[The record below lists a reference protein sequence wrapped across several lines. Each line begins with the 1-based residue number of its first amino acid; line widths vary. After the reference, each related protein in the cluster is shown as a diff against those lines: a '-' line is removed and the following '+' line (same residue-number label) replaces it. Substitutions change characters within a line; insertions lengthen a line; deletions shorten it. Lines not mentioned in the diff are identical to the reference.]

1 MTALPLSAR
10 RIEKPW
16 GRRSLGEGFDPVPS
30 ASAPVGEIVFE
41 SSNGAAAELL
51 LKYLFT
57 SEKLSIQVHPDDEA
71 ARARGLPRGKDEAWL
86 VLAAEPDATLGL
98 GLGKPTTPAGLREAA
113 LDGSIVELVDWREV
127 RAGDCIYS
135 SAGTIHAIGAG
146 VSLVEVQQNIDLTYR
161 LYDYG
166 RPRELHLD
174 EALAVARLDARPAA
188 QPPLDLGEGRTRLA
202 AGPAFQMERLAGAGE
217 GRLRAPAGTAI
228 WVLPLRGAAEL
239 DGRPLPRGSAWLVP
253 NAAKVKLGDGAELLL
268 AYPGG
273 VTLPIWDAGPVRG

>member
-16 GRRSLGEGFDPVPS
+16 GARRLGEGFDPVPS
-30 ASAPVGEIVFE
+30 DSSPVGEIVFE
-41 SSNGAAAELL
+41 GRGGASDELL

-71 ARARGLPRGKDEAWL
+71 ARALGLPRGKDEAWL
-86 VLAAEPDATLGL
+86 VLAAEPGSTLGL
-98 GLGKPTTPAGLREAA
+98 GLREPTTPRELREAA
-113 LDGSIVELVDWREV
+113 LDGSILELVDWRPV

-135 SAGTIHAIGAG
+135 PAGTIHAIGAG
-146 VSLVEVQQNIDLTYR
+146 VSLVEVQQNTDLTYR

-174 EALAVARLDARPAA
+174 EALAVARLDARPRA

-202 AGPAFQMERLAGAGE
+202 AGPAFQMERLEGAGE
-217 GRLRAPAGTAI
+217 GRLRACAGQAI
-228 WVLPLRGAAEL
+228 WVLPLRGEAGL
-239 DGRPLPRGSAWLVP
+239 DGRPLPRGSAWIVP
-253 NAAKVKLGDGAELLL
+253 DSAEVRLGDGAELLL

-273 VTLPIWDAGPVRG
+273 STGAVWET

>member
-16 GRRSLGEGFDPVPS
+16 GRRSLGEGFEPVPS

-41 SSNGAAAELL
+41 GSGGAADALL

-57 SEKLSIQVHPDDEA
+57 SEKLSIQVHPDDAA
-71 ARARGLPRGKDEAWL
+71 ARASGLPRGKDEAWL

-98 GLGKPTTPAGLREAA
+98 GLRTPTTPRELREAA
-113 LDGSIVELVDWREV
+113 LDGSILELVDWRPV

-135 SAGTIHAIGAG
+135 PAGTIHAIGAG
-146 VSLVEVQQNIDLTYR
+146 VSLVEVQQNTDLTYR

-174 EALAVARLDARPAA
+174 EALAVARLDARPTA
-188 QPPLDLGEGRTRLA
+188 QPPVDLGEGRTRLA
-202 AGPAFQMERLAGAGE
+202 AGPAFQMERLDGAAE
-217 GRLRAPAGTAI
+217 GRLRASEGQAI
-228 WVLPLRGAAEL
+228 WVLPLRGEAGL
-239 DGRPLPRGSAWLVP
+239 DGSPLPLGSAWLVP
-253 NAAKVKLGDGAELLL
+253 DPAEVRLGDGAQLLL

-273 VTLPIWDAGPVRG
+273 DTRAVWET

>member
-16 GRRSLGEGFDPVPS
+16 GRRSLGEGFDPVLS
-30 ASAPVGEIVFE
+30 DSAPVGEIVFE
-41 SSNGAAAELL
+41 GSGGAEDELL

-71 ARARGLPRGKDEAWL
+71 ARALGLPRGKDEAWL
-86 VLAAEPDATLGL
+86 VLAAEPDSTLGL
-98 GLGKPTTPAGLREAA
+98 GLTEPATPRDLREAA
-113 LDGSIVELVDWREV
+113 LDGSILELVDWRPV

-135 SAGTIHAIGAG
+135 PAGTIHAIGAG
-146 VSLVEVQQNIDLTYR
+146 VSLVEVQQNTDLTYR

-174 EALAVARLDARPAA
+174 EALAVARLDARPRA
-188 QPPLDLGEGRTRLA
+188 QPPLDLGDGRTRLA
-202 AGPAFQMERLAGAGE
+202 AGPAFQMERLKGAGE
-217 GRLRAPAGTAI
+217 GRLRACAGQAI
-228 WVLPLRGAAEL
+228 WALPLRGEAGL
-239 DGRPLPRGSAWLVP
+239 DGRPLPRGSAWIVP
-253 NAAKVKLGDGAELLL
+253 DSAEVRLGDGAELLL

-273 VTLPIWDAGPVRG
+273 STGAVWET

>member
-1 MTALPLSAR
+1 MTALPLSGR

-16 GRRSLGEGFDPVPS
+16 GRRSLGEGFDPVPP

-41 SSNGAAAELL
+41 GPGAAADALM

-71 ARARGLPRGKDEAWL
+71 ARALGLPRGKDEAWL
-86 VLAAEPDATLGL
+86 VLAAEPDSTLGL
-98 GLGKPTTPAGLREAA
+98 GLREPATPRELREAA
-113 LDGSIVELVDWREV
+113 LDGSIEALVDWRPV

-135 SAGTIHAIGAG
+135 PAGTIHAIGAG
-146 VSLVEVQQNIDLTYR
+146 VSLVEVQQNTDLTYR

-174 EALAVARLDARPAA
+174 EALAVARLDARPNA
-188 QPPLDLGEGRTRLA
+188 QPPLDLGDGRTRIA
-202 AGPAFQMERLAGAGE
+202 AGPAFQMERLDGAVE
-217 GRLRAPAGTAI
+217 GRLRAPGGQALWI
-228 WVLPLRGAAEL
+228 LPLSEGTEL
-239 DGRPLPRGSAWLVP
+239 DGSPLPRGSAWLVP
-253 NAAKVKLGDGAELLL
+253 DSSEVRLGDGAQLLL

-273 VTLPIWDAGPVRG
+273 RTRAVLEI

>member
-16 GRRSLGEGFDPVPS
+16 GRRRLGEIFDDVPTGC
-30 ASAPVGEIVFE
+30 APVGEIVFE
-41 SSNGAAAELL
+41 SWRGDSDELL

-71 ARARGLPRGKDEAWL
+71 ARALGLPRGKDEAWI
-86 VLAAEPDATLGL
+86 VLAAEPGATLGL
-98 GLGKPTTPAGLREAA
+98 GLREPVAPCELREAA
-113 LDGSIVELVDWREV
+113 LDGSIEAMVDWRPV

-135 SAGTIHAIGAG
+135 PAGTIHAIGAG
-146 VSLVEVQQNIDLTYR
+146 VSLVEVQQNCDLTYR

-174 EALAVARLDARPAA
+174 EALAAARPDSRPTP
-188 QPPLDLGEGRTRLA
+188 QPPLDLGDGRSRLA
-202 AGPAFQMERLAGAGE
+202 TGPAFQMERLEGAGE
-217 GRLRAPAGTAI
+217 GRLRGSAGGAI
-228 WVLPLRGAAEL
+228 WVLPLRGEAEL
-239 DGRPLPRGSAWLVP
+239 DGRRLPSGSAWLV
-253 NAAKVKLGDGAELLL
+253 AETAEVRLGGGAELLL

-273 VTLPIWDAGPVRG
+273 STAAVWET

>member
-1 MTALPLSAR
+1 MTAFPLSGR

-16 GRRSLGEGFDPVPS
+16 GRRSLGEGFDAVPS

-41 SSNGAAAELL
+41 SSEDGAEELL

-57 SEKLSIQVHPDDEA
+57 SERLSIQVHPDDEA
-71 ARARGLPRGKDEAWL
+71 ARALGLPRGKDEAWM

-98 GLGKPTTPAGLREAA
+98 GLREPTTKRELREAA
-113 LDGSIVELVDWREV
+113 LDGSILELVDWRPV

-135 SAGTIHAIGAG
+135 PAGTIHAIGAG
-146 VSLVEVQQNIDLTYR
+146 VSLVEVQQNTDLTYR
-161 LYDYG
+161 LYDYA

-174 EALAVARLDARPAA
+174 EALAVARLDARPQA
-188 QPPLDLGEGRTRLA
+188 QPPLDLGGGRTRLA
-202 AGPAFQMERLAGAGE
+202 GGPAFQMERLVGHAE
-217 GRLRAPAGTAI
+217 GLLQASEVQAV
-228 WVLPLRGAAEL
+228 WVLPLRGEAEL

-253 NAAKVKLGDGAELLL
+253 DSAKVRVGDGAELLL

-273 VTLPIWDAGPVRG
+273 STRAVWET

>member
-16 GRRSLGEGFDPVPS
+16 GRRSLGEGFEPVPS
-30 ASAPVGEIVFE
+30 ASEPVGEIVFE
-41 SSNGAAAELL
+41 GPGGDSDPLL

-57 SEKLSIQVHPDDEA
+57 SEKLSIQVHPDDDA

-86 VLAAEPDATLGL
+86 VLAAEPDSTLGL
-98 GLGKPTTPAGLREAA
+98 GLKAPAGPQALREAA
-113 LDGSIVELVDWREV
+113 LDGSILDLVDWRPV

-135 SAGTIHAIGAG
+135 PAGTIHAIGAG

-174 EALAVARLDARPAA
+174 EALAVARPDARPAP
-188 QPPLDLGEGRTRLA
+188 QPPRDLGEGRIRLA
-202 AGPAFQMERLAGAGE
+202 AGPAFQMERLDGAAD
-217 GRLRAPAGTAI
+217 GRLRAPAGRAI
-228 WVLPLRGAAEL
+228 WVLPLGGEAEL
-239 DGRPLPRGSAWLVP
+239 DGRPLPPGSAWLVP
-253 NAAKVKLGDGAELLL
+253 DSAEVRLGEDARLLI

-273 VTLPIWDAGPVRG
+273 GTRAVWEV

>member
-1 MTALPLSAR
+1 MTAIPLSGR

-41 SSNGAAAELL
+41 GSGGTSDSLM

-71 ARARGLPRGKDEAWL
+71 ARALGLPRGKDEAWL
-86 VLAAEPDATLGL
+86 VLDAEPDSTLGL
-98 GLGKPTTPAGLREAA
+98 GLKAPATPRELREAA
-113 LDGSIVELVDWREV
+113 LNGSIEALVDWRPV

-135 SAGTIHAIGAG
+135 PAGTIHAIGAG
-146 VSLVEVQQNIDLTYR
+146 VSLVEVQQNTDLTYR

-174 EALAVARLDARPAA
+174 EALAVARLDARPGS
-188 QPPLDLGEGRTRLA
+188 QPPVDLGNGRIRLA
-202 AGPAFQMERLAGAGE
+202 VGPAFQMERLQGATE
-217 GRLRAPAGTAI
+217 GRLRGFEGQGV
-228 WVLPLRGAAEL
+228 WVLPLRGESEL
-239 DGRPLPRGSAWLVP
+239 DGNALTPGTAWLVP
-253 NAAKVKLGDGAELLL
+253 DSAKARLGDGSQLLL

-273 VTLPIWDAGPVRG
+273 GTRAVWET

>member
-16 GRRSLGEGFDPVPS
+16 GRRSLGEGFEPVPS

-41 SSNGAAAELL
+41 SSHGAADELL

-57 SEKLSIQVHPDDEA
+57 SEKLSIQVHPDDDA
-71 ARARGLPRGKDEAWL
+71 ARARGLPRGKDEAWM

-98 GLGKPTTPAGLREAA
+98 GLREPTTPAGLRDAA
-113 LDGSIVELVDWREV
+113 LDGTIEALVDWRPV

-135 SAGTIHAIGAG
+135 PAGTIHAIGAG
-146 VSLVEVQQNIDLTYR
+146 VSLVEVQQNSDPTYR

-174 EALAVARLDARPAA
+174 EALAVARLDARPTA
-188 QPPLDLGEGRTRLA
+188 QPPLALGEGRTRLA
-202 AGPAFQMERLAGAGE
+202 AGPAFQMERLAGAGG
-217 GRLRAPAGTAI
+217 GRLRAPAGKAI
-228 WVLPLRGAAEL
+228 WVLPLCGTADL
-239 DGRPLPRGSAWLVP
+239 DGKPLPPGSAWFVP
-253 NAAKVKLGDGAELLL
+253 DAAEVRLGDGAELLL

-273 VTLPIWDAGPVRG
+273 ITLPIWEAGPIRC